1 VTGRG
6 PLPRLHAI
14 TDERTARRPDLDRL
28 LSRLAATGLDIAV
41 HARGRGLTG
50 LEHYELSIR
59 LSGHPTIRRFIN
71 DRLDIALATGAWGV
85 QLGERSLTVEDA
97 RRLGPTWWI
106 GCSVH
111 SLDAARKASRAG
123 ADYLLVGPVYHTTT
137 HPDVPPLG
145 LARLEEFTR
154 LDLPVIAIGGV
165 TPERV
170 REVRAAGAYG
180 VAAIRA
186 CWDAPDPGGAAR
198 DMLTGMGE
206 G

>member
-1 VTGRG
+1 MTGRG

-14 TDERTARRPDLDRL
+14 TDERTARRPDFDRL
-28 LSRLAATGLDIAV
+28 LSGLAATGLDLAV
-41 HARGRGLTG
+41 HARGRSLAG
-50 LEHYELSIR
+50 LEHYHLAIR
-59 LSGHPTIRRFIN
+59 LSAHPPIRLFIN
-71 DRLDIALATGAWGV
+71 DRLDIALAMSACGV
-85 QLGERSLTVEDA
+85 QLSERSLAVEDA

-111 SLDAARKASRAG
+111 SLEEARDASRAG

-145 LARLEEFTR
+145 PARLEQFTR
-154 LDLPVIAIGGV
+154 LELPVIAIGGV
-165 TPERV
+165 TPERG

-186 CWDAPDPGGAAR
+186 FWDAPDPAAAAR
-198 DMLTGMGE
+198 EMSAGMGE
-206 G
+206 